1 MWIVNTI
8 IPLKFASVNRV
19 GESDVE
25 DLIAFMNEVFPEKNA
40 IIDKFESFGIR
51 SKNAFKTQTLLEL
64 KNEYC
69 NNKAYLRCALGIE
82 LMKSN

>member
-40 IIDKFESFGIR
+40 IID
-51 SKNAFKTQTLLEL
+51 NAFKTQTLLEL

-69 NNKAYLRCALGIE
+69 NNKAYLRGALGIE